1 MQKDVGWNAA
11 LREAVGVTNW
21 RGLAPPVGPPA
32 APQAAAEGLR
42 ASAPPPN
49 SSRPRRRA
57 TTATSLRDRA
67 ALEVRQLH
75 RAADAT
81 DLDGIG
87 AGTGQPTV
95 DDGVAW
101 GGASK

>member
-1 MQKDVGWNAA
+1 MRTGAGWSAAPGEVVGSL
-11 LREAVGVTNW
+11 LR
-21 RGLAPPVGPPA
+21 RGLGPPTAPLA
-32 APQAAAEGLR
+32 APQAEEASEVPATLVSSLR
-42 ASAPPPN
+42 LQ
-49 SSRPRRRA
+49 RRV
-57 TTATSLRDRA
+57 TTATSPRA
-67 ALEVRQLH
+67 RVVLGAGRARQ
-75 RAADAT
+75 AADAT

>member
-1 MQKDVGWNAA
+1 MS
-11 LREAVGVTNW
+11 
-21 RGLAPPVGPPA
+21 
-32 APQAAAEGLR
+32 LR
-42 ASAPPPN
+42 A
-49 SSRPRRRA
+49 
-57 TTATSLRDRA
+57 RA
-67 ALEVRQLH
+67 ALGVGQLH

>member
-1 MQKDVGWNAA
+1 MI
-11 LREAVGVTNW
+11 
-21 RGLAPPVGPPA
+21 
-32 APQAAAEGLR
+32 
-42 ASAPPPN
+42 
-49 SSRPRRRA
+49 
-57 TTATSLRDRA
+57 ATSLEARA
-67 ALEVRQLH
+67 TLGVRQLP

-81 DLDGIG
+81 DLDVVG

>member
-1 MQKDVGWNAA
+1 M
-11 LREAVGVTNW
+11 
-21 RGLAPPVGPPA
+21 P
-32 APQAAAEGLR
+32 
-42 ASAPPPN
+42 
-49 SSRPRRRA
+49 
-57 TTATSLRDRA
+57 ATSLRARA
-67 ALEVRQLH
+67 ALGVGQLH

-87 AGTGQPTV
+87 AVTGQPTV